1 MLTPE
6 WGQALGPKNRGQALL
21 ESMSGNWNLALN
33 PDSQIRPDPKL
44 ALRPDPKL
52 ALRLDPNCPI
62 CVRTPYN
69 HWLSCASAAQ
79 FHLTKTLG

>member
-1 MLTPE
+1 MRS
-6 WGQALGPKNRGQALL
+6 GLGPVWGQALL

-33 PDSQIRPDPKL
+33 PDSQIRPDPDFL

-69 HWLSCASAAQ
+69 HWLSYASAAQ